1 MDSESAELA
10 RENDQKIRG
19 KFAGLLINVCQKLQ
33 NGDINVEDLRLFVI
47 AFCPRGNCIPKSS
60 NVHEIFEEITR
71 HGLWS
76 YLHYYLLEQI
86 VEKFGSCD
94 QEMKT
99 WITNYKNDLLG
110 YKASMKIMDFISV
123 VQSDSSFDD
132 SDSEE
137 ESPVKSIKYDRRYF
151 RKLSVKLKVNITNQ
165 SLLYIESL
173 WESFADYFLLPP
185 LAAML
190 ECIHTG
196 CILVVWYI
204 PSNLVPQIRQKAPQ
218 ASDFFREHK
227 IVCVKVGNT
236 SIYEDELFSS
246 ELKDNESQIVSYIL
260 CESNTMDLLSSAKLF
275 LARTSRWWVNL
286 ATNYQVHTHTYC

>member
-1 MDSESAELA
+1 M
-10 RENDQKIRG
+10 
-19 KFAGLLINVCQKLQ
+19 
-33 NGDINVEDLRLFVI
+33 
-47 AFCPRGNCIPKSS
+47 
-60 NVHEIFEEITR
+60 
-71 HGLWS
+71 
-76 YLHYYLLEQI
+76 
-86 VEKFGSCD
+86 
-94 QEMKT
+94 
-99 WITNYKNDLLG
+99 
-110 YKASMKIMDFISV
+110 
-123 VQSDSSFDD
+123 
-132 SDSEE
+132 
-137 ESPVKSIKYDRRYF
+137 
-151 RKLSVKLKVNITNQ
+151 NITNQ

-196 CILVVWYI
+196 CILVVWHI
-204 PSNLVPQIRQKAPQ
+204 PSNLVPQICQKAPQ

-246 ELKDNESQIVSYIL
+246 ELEDSESQIVSYIL
-260 CESNTMDLLSSAKLF
+260 CESNTMGLLSSAKLF

>member
-33 NGDINVEDLRLFVI
+33 NGDINVEDLRLFVM
-47 AFCPRGNCIPKSS
+47 AFCPQGNCIPKSS

-71 HGLWS
+71 RGLWS

-137 ESPVKSIKYDRRYF
+137 ESPVKPIKYDRRYF
-151 RKLSVKLKVNITNQ
+151 RKL
-165 SLLYIESL
+165 
-173 WESFADYFLLPP
+173 
-185 LAAML
+185 
-190 ECIHTG
+190 
-196 CILVVWYI
+196 
-204 PSNLVPQIRQKAPQ
+204 
-218 ASDFFREHK
+218 
-227 IVCVKVGNT
+227 
-236 SIYEDELFSS
+236 
-246 ELKDNESQIVSYIL
+246 
-260 CESNTMDLLSSAKLF
+260 
-275 LARTSRWWVNL
+275 
-286 ATNYQVHTHTYC
+286 